1 MQTLDQELLAINSN
15 IPVRREMKE
24 IRHERYSLRN
34 FISGIRLM
42 QIGIDLSPL
51 TFTMTGIGVYV
62 QQLIEAASLSCPE
75 IHWHFPIISELPLSS
90 FFRWRIAQNLKPG
103 TVDRVTIWPEWG
115 FRHNSRIQ
123 ERLNSPQRL
132 TSGRFDL
139 FHVTNS
145 QSQFDIFEVPYV
157 ITVHDLA
164 WMRVPRHELPKP
176 KVHGLD
182 QLQNLI
188 HNAAHVICDSEC
200 TRTDVLEFCNRR
212 PEDVSTVLLA
222 PRPGFFPKPANK
234 PSSTGTQK
242 GNARPFFLAVSTI
255 EPRKNFV
262 RLVNAFADVHRRL
275 PDYKLLIAGAKRSAW
290 PDVRDAI
297 RKHNLADHVEVL
309 GRISDDRV
317 RELLWDATALVYPS
331 LYEGFGLPALEA
343 MACGTPVVCSAAGS
357 LGEVVGDAAIIVD
370 PLSVESIADGMAQIV
385 SMGDGRDAMIRR
397 SIEHAARFSWKSTA
411 AQTLA
416 VYRNV
421 LQR

>member
-1 MQTLDQELLAINSN
+1 M
-15 IPVRREMKE
+15 R
-24 IRHERYSLRN
+24 
-34 FISGIRLM
+34 
-42 QIGIDLSPL
+42 IGIDLAPL
-51 TFTMTGIGVYV
+51 TYTMTGIGVYV
-62 QQLIEAASLSCPE
+62 QQLVEAVSKERPE
-75 IHWHFPIISELPLSS
+75 LEWHFPIFSELPSCS
-90 FFRWRIAQNLKPG
+90 FFRWRIAKNLQKE
-103 TVDRVTIWPEWG
+103 TVSRVTIWPEWA
-115 FRHNSRIQ
+115 FRHNSRVQ
-123 ERLNSPQRL
+123 QRQVSPQRL
-132 TSGRFDL
+132 ARGRFDL

-188 HNAAHVICDSEC
+188 QNAAHVICDSEC
-200 TRTDVLEFCNRR
+200 TRTDVLEFCNRH

-222 PRPGFFPKPANK
+222 PRPGFFPKPADR
-234 PSSTGTQK
+234 PSSTDTKK

-262 RLVNAFADVHRRL
+262 RLVNAFAEVHRL
-275 PDYKLLIAGAKRSAW
+275 CPEYKLLIAGAKRSAW

-309 GRISDDRV
+309 GRISDERV

-370 PLSVESIADGMAQIV
+370 PLSVESIADGMAHIV

-416 VYRNV
+416 VYSNV

>member
-1 MQTLDQELLAINSN
+1 MSEG
-15 IPVRREMKE
+15 
-24 IRHERYSLRN
+24 LR
-34 FISGIRLM
+34 
-42 QIGIDLSPL
+42 IGIDLAPL
-51 TFTMTGIGVYV
+51 TYTMTGIGVYV
-62 QQLIEAASLSCPE
+62 QQLVEAASIECPE
-75 IHWHFPIISELPLSS
+75 LEWHFPIFSELPLRS
-90 FFRWRIAQNLKPG
+90 FFRWRIAKNLQKE
-103 TVDRVTIWPEWG
+103 TVSRVTIWPEWAL
-115 FRHNSRIQ
+115 RHNSRVQ
-123 ERLNSPQRL
+123 QRQLSPQRL
-132 TSGRFDL
+132 ARGRFDL

-176 KVHGLD
+176 RIHGLD

-188 HNAAHVICDSEC
+188 QNAAHVICDSEC

-212 PEDVSTVLLA
+212 PEDVTTVLLA
-222 PRPGFFPKPANK
+222 PRPGFFPKPAEK
-234 PSSTGTQK
+234 PSFQGTQR
-242 GNARPFFLAVSTI
+242 GNARPYFLAVSTI

-262 RLVNAFADVHRRL
+262 RLVNAFAEVHRRF
-275 PDYKLLIAGAKRSAW
+275 PDHKLLIAGAKRSAW
-290 PDVRDAI
+290 PDVREAI
-297 RKHNLADHVEVL
+297 RKNNLADHIEVL

-317 RELLWDATALVYPS
+317 RELLWDATALAYPS

-370 PLSVESIADGMAQIV
+370 PLSIESIADGMAQIV

>member
-1 MQTLDQELLAINSN
+1 M
-15 IPVRREMKE
+15 R
-24 IRHERYSLRN
+24 
-34 FISGIRLM
+34 
-42 QIGIDLSPL
+42 IGIDLAPL

-62 QQLIEAASLSCPE
+62 QQLVAGISAEDE
-75 IHWHFPIISELPLSS
+75 HVEWHFPIFSEIPFRS
-90 FFRWRIAQNLKPG
+90 FFRWRLSRNLDQK
-103 TVDRVTIWPEWG
+103 VLRRVKVTPTFA
-115 FRHNSRIQ
+115 FRHNAKRTRIGG
-123 ERLNSPQRL
+123 QRL
-132 TSGRFDL
+132 EAGGFDL
-139 FHVTNS
+139 FHVTNA

-212 PEDVSTVLLA
+212 PEDVTTVLLA
-222 PRPGFFPKPANK
+222 PRPGFFAKPADK

-242 GNARPFFLAVSTI
+242 GNTRPFFLAVSTI

-262 RLVNAFADVHRRL
+262 RLVNAFAEVHRRF

-297 RKHNLADHVEVL
+297 RKHNLADHIEVL

-370 PLSVESIADGMAQIV
+370 PLSIESIADGMEQIV

-397 SIEHAARFSWKSTA
+397 SIEHAAKFSWKSTA
-411 AQTLA
+411 AETLA

>member
-1 MQTLDQELLAINSN
+1 M
-15 IPVRREMKE
+15 R
-24 IRHERYSLRN
+24 
-34 FISGIRLM
+34 
-42 QIGIDLSPL
+42 IGIDLAPL
-51 TFTMTGIGVYV
+51 TYTMTGIGVYV
-62 QQLIEAASLSCPE
+62 QQLVEAVSKESPE
-75 IHWHFPIISELPLSS
+75 LEWHFPILSELPSRS
-90 FFRWRIAQNLKPG
+90 FFRWRIAKNLQKE
-103 TVDRVTIWPEWG
+103 TVARVTIWPEWA
-115 FRHNSRIQ
+115 FRHNSRVQ
-123 ERLNSPQRL
+123 QRQVSPQRL

-145 QSQFDIFEVPYV
+145 QSQFDLFEMPYV

-188 HNAAHVICDSEC
+188 QNAAHVICDSEC
-200 TRTDVLEFCNRR
+200 TRTDVLEFCNRH

-222 PRPGFFPKPANK
+222 PRPGFFPKPADK

-242 GNARPFFLAVSTI
+242 GNARPYFLAVSTI

-262 RLVNAFADVHRRL
+262 RLVNAFAEVHRL
-275 PDYKLLIAGAKRSAW
+275 CPEYKLLIAGAKRSAW

-309 GRISDDRV
+309 GRISDEHV

-370 PLSVESIADGMAQIV
+370 PLSVESIADGMAQMV

>member
-1 MQTLDQELLAINSN
+1 MN
-15 IPVRREMKE
+15 
-24 IRHERYSLRN
+24 H
-34 FISGIRLM
+34 GIR
-42 QIGIDLSPL
+42 IGIDLAPL
-51 TFTMTGIGVYV
+51 TYTMTGIGVYV
-62 QQLIEAASLSCPE
+62 QQLVEAVSEECPE
-75 IHWHFPIISELPLSS
+75 LEWHFPICSELPLRS
-90 FFRWRIAQNLKPG
+90 FFRWRIAKNLQKE
-103 TVDRVTIWPEWG
+103 TVSRVAIWPEWA
-115 FRHNSRIQ
+115 FRHNSRVQ
-123 ERLNSPQRL
+123 QRQLSPQLLR
-132 TSGRFDL
+132 SGRFDL

-145 QSQFDIFEVPYV
+145 QSQFDLFEMPYV

-176 KVHGLD
+176 RIHGLD

-188 HNAAHVICDSEC
+188 QNAAHVICDSEC

-222 PRPGFFPKPANK
+222 PRPGFFPKPADK
-234 PSSTGTQK
+234 LSSQYSPR

-262 RLVNAFADVHRRL
+262 RLVNAFAEVHRRC

-290 PDVRDAI
+290 PDVREAI
-297 RKHNLADHVEVL
+297 RKHNLADHIEVL

-411 AQTLA
+411 TQTLA
-416 VYRNV
+416 VYRDV